1 MKINSTREET
11 MKQKMK
17 IVQDLKKRR
26 IKDSIR
32 NILQLMKVIQRL
44 RSLKV
49 IDLTQ
54 VILKVIDLA
63 TIQIVHHLSAKK
75 LKWEKVRKRQAAV
88 FPNNTKSNQN
98 LTIERSQTKRTLKK
112 I

>member
-75 LKWEKVRKRQAAV
+75 LKWEKVRKRQVEV

-98 LTIERSQTKRTLKK
+98 LNLERSQTKRTLKN